1 VDARFTAMLQPFL
14 PHLNGR
20 PVTPNL
26 PLRRYGL
33 DSMQAI
39 ELMFAVEDTFGVELT
54 DELLTDETFGSAG
67 ALWAAVQG
75 LIGADTLGT
84 AP

>member
-1 VDARFTAMLQPFL
+1 MDARFTGMLKPFL
-14 PHLNGR
+14 PHLNDR
-20 PVTPNL
+20 PITPDIS
-26 PLRRYGL
+26 LRQYGL

-67 ALWAAVQG
+67 ALWEAVQSLTG
-75 LIGADTLGT
+75 VRT
-84 AP
+84 AS